1 MVKMTAIANDKSKTS
16 NKWLYIVLFITLGF
30 TAWTAFHSDDGNEG
44 VNNELEVRKS
54 SVDNKQALG
63 RNVGK
68 NKLDEQS
75 ASKKLEVSL
84 VNSPIPWLKLKREP
98 QNSKPYDVFKVHS
111 WVVVPPV
118 KKAPPPPPPP
128 PPQAPPAPFT
138 YVGKLENSPKGTQ
151 IFLMEN
157 NKLFSVL
164 MGEKINAQWRLDS
177 EDASSIGLTFVPLDL
192 KQVLSKSA
200 RQVVPTAIEVNQ

>member
-1 MVKMTAIANDKSKTS
+1 MVKMTASANDKEKKS

-30 TAWTAFHSDDGNEG
+30 TAWTAFHSDDGNEV

-54 SVDNKQALG
+54 SVDNKQAIG

-68 NKLDEQS
+68 NKLNEQS

-84 VNSPIPWLKLKREP
+84 VNSPIPWQKLKREP

-118 KKAPPPPPPP
+118 KKPPPPPPP

-157 NKLFSVL
+157 NRLFSVAL
-164 MGEKINAQWRLDS
+164 GEKINAQWRLDS

-200 RQVVPTAIEVNQ
+200 RQVVQTAIEVNQ

>member
-1 MVKMTAIANDKSKTS
+1 MVKMTTVANEKLKTS
-16 NKWLYIVLFITLGF
+16 NKWLNIVLFITLGF

-84 VNSPIPWLKLKREP
+84 VNSPIPWQKLKRES

>member
-1 MVKMTAIANDKSKTS
+1 MVKMTTVANEKLKTS

-84 VNSPIPWLKLKREP
+84 VNSPIPWQKLKRES